1 MKEKTNIDLVRDIID
16 TQIKKLHELSEKSK
30 MPLNAQDIRTLTEL
44 SKLISE
50 SENLNRQTKNTTDE
64 FTADE
69 LLLIYEYRKNKPQ
82 AVRTKGEEK

>member
-1 MKEKTNIDLVRDIID
+1 MKEKTNLDLVRDIID

-30 MPLNAQDIRTLTEL
+30 MPLGGNDIRTLTEL

-64 FTADE
+64 FSADE
-69 LLLIYEYRKNKPQ
+69 LLLIYEYRKNK
-82 AVRTKGEEK
+82 K